1 MHLRTNLEHLFVDFF
16 VQQMQRLELSRNL
29 ASRVSGPEL
38 SSLSPFC
45 LFRGGTHN
53 PPMRAGNIPCRRRVL
68 GEAQEGAG
76 GGRRKA
82 AATEKHRQ
90 RPGPGARASRS
101 GQRLRPAR
109 CTSRIEGGTIPPIGS
124 QENARTQQQATAIR
138 FLLFCLRFLLSFW
151 RWLDTLPGGGVTYQ
165 HSTHQA
171 ARQGYN
177 RPEPF

>member
-109 CTSRIEGGTIPPIGS
+109 CTSRIGGGTIH
-124 QENARTQQQATAIR
+124 
-138 FLLFCLRFLLSFW
+138 LS
-151 RWLDTLPGGGVTYQ
+151 
-165 HSTHQA
+165 A
-171 ARQGYN
+171 ARRTPGRSSRQRLFAFCFFVCVFCSLSGVGLT
-177 RPEPF
+177 PFPAVV